1 MEGERGALHRLE
13 IVVQTE
19 GQGKDADAYRAA
31 KRSCVDVR
39 AQQLAE
45 AERSQ
50 QRHGRR
56 YEDELTLIQL
66 PFEHDGK
73 QCHEK
78 PAPRR
83 ERSDGERGTRK
94 RCKLDLR
101 S

>member
-19 GQGKDADAYRAA
+19 GQAKDANPCRAA
-31 KRSCVDVR
+31 KRWRADVG
-39 AQQLAE
+39 AQQFAE
-45 AERSQ
+45 AERSKQ
-50 QRHGRR
+50 CYGRR